1 MIEEYLDITAVLLM
15 AIIALA
21 AFFGLSYATSPSVCK
36 AAEAVLKNPGS
47 ELVVWGRFRYTADS
61 QYVYLSCGLKIPRS
75 SILAIE
81 KTEGLLRVGTTAD
94 GSLYI
99 K

>member
-1 MIEEYLDITAVLLM
+1 MIEEYLDLVAVLAM
-15 AIIALA
+15 AITVLV
-21 AFFGLSYATSPSVCK
+21 AFFGLSYVSSPSVCK

-75 SILAIE
+75 SIRIE
-81 KTEGLLRVGTTAD
+81 KTEGVLRVGSTAD
-94 GSLYI
+94 DLLYI

>member
-1 MIEEYLDITAVLLM
+1 MIEEYLDLVAVLAM

-21 AFFGLSYATSPSVCK
+21 AFFGLSYVSSPSVCK

-61 QYVYLSCGLKIPRS
+61 QYVYLSCGLAVPRS
-75 SILAIE
+75 SIRIE
-81 KTEGLLRVGTTAD
+81 KTEGLLRIGSTAD
-94 GSLYI
+94 GLLYI

>member
-15 AIIALA
+15 AIAALA
-21 AFFGLSYATSPSVCK
+21 AFSGLSYATSPSVCK
-36 AAEAVLKNPGS
+36 AAATVLQNPGS

-61 QYVYLSCGLKIPRS
+61 QHIYLSCGLKIPRTS
-75 SILAIE
+75 VLAIE
-81 KTEGLLRVGTTAD
+81 KTEGVLRVGSTAD
-94 GSLYI
+94 GLLYI

>member
-15 AIIALA
+15 AIAALL
-21 AFFGLSYATSPSVCK
+21 AFFGLSYTSLPSVCK
-36 AAEAVLKNPGS
+36 AAEAVLQNPGS
-47 ELVVWGRFRYTADS
+47 ELVAWGRFRYSADS

-75 SILAIE
+75 SVLAIE
-81 KTEGLLRVGTTAD
+81 KTEGLLRIGSTAD
-94 GSLYI
+94 GLLYI